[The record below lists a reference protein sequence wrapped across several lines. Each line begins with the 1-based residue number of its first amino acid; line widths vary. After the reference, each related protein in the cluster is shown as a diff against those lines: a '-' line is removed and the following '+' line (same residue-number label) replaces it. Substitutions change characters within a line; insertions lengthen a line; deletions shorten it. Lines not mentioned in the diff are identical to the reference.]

1 MTMFNEKEKTRFN
14 DLCRKMAAEDL
25 SGSGIGTMSEKRM
38 HKTFKHFVC
47 DDDSCHEV
55 RIRPDGSAV
64 ISESTP
70 QRISETGRGGFIAD
84 VFSNGDIIEIQTGGF
99 YPMKK
104 KLEFYLQNT
113 DFRVTVLHPL
123 VGIKWTVWIDPETG
137 ETTKRRRS
145 PKKENL
151 QSLLPELF
159 WISEH
164 LRSERLYFRIP
175 VIEAEEYKMLD
186 GYGKDKKKRA
196 TKYERFP
203 ISLINDVTY
212 RADEIC
218 EALFPTEL
226 TGEFTSS
233 DFTKATGLRGRKL
246 SSALKLLCL
255 CSVIEKC
262 GKRGRS
268 FIYMKKT

>member
-1 MTMFNEKEKTRFN
+1 MTMINEKEKTRFE
-14 DLCRKMAAEDL
+14 DLCRKIAAEDL
-25 SGSGIGTMSEKRM
+25 NGSGIGTMSEKRM
-38 HKTFKHFVC
+38 HKTFKHFIC
-47 DDDSCHEV
+47 SDPSCHEV
-55 RIRPDGSAV
+55 RIRPDGSPG
-64 ISESTP
+64 ISEEASE
-70 QRISETGRGGFIAD
+70 RIPETGRGGFIAD
-84 VFSNGDIIEIQTGGF
+84 VFSKGEITEIQTGGF

-104 KLEFYLQNT
+104 KLEFYLQST

-137 ETTKRRRS
+137 DTTKRRRS
-145 PKKENL
+145 PKKESP

-164 LRSERLYFRIP
+164 LKSDRLYFRLP

-186 GYGKDKKKRA
+186 GYGKNKKIRA

-203 ISLINDVTY
+203 ISLIDDVTY
-212 RADEIC
+212 SAIEIC
-218 EALFPTEL
+218 GALFPAEL

-233 DFTKATGLRGRKL
+233 DFTKATGLRGRRL

-255 CSVIEKC
+255 CDVIEKC
-262 GKRGRS
+262 GKRGKS
-268 FIYMKKT
+268 FIYMKKL